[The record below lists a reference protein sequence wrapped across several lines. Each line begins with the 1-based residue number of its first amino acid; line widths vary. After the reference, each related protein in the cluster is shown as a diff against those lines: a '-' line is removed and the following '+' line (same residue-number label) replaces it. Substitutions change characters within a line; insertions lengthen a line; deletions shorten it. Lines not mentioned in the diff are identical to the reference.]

1 MYLWIDHL
9 EIDSKTNFNAE
20 REGKNPYSRNMFS
33 IFTFHQFFFFPY
45 TRAARRYALIP
56 HIGLDKQLPSVSVIG

>member
-33 IFTFHQFFFFPY
+33 IFTFHQFFFFSP
-45 TRAARRYALIP
+45 IP
-56 HIGLDKQLPSVSVIG
+56 EQHGDML

>member
-33 IFTFHQFFFFPY
+33 IFTFHQFFFFPLY
-45 TRAARRYALIP
+45 QSSTEICSDTTHR
-56 HIGLDKQLPSVSVIG
+56 S